1 MTSKGTF
8 THFDANK
15 HVDGSLVMEDDS
27 DSAGVIA
34 GYNKGS
40 CDFARVKLR
49 GMTKLACNTQNGH
62 SVLNSKKNHI
72 GHKIRLRIF

>member
-1 MTSKGTF
+1 MSSKGTF

-15 HVDGSLVMEDDS
+15 HVEGSLVMEDDS

-40 CDFARVKLR
+40 CD
-49 GMTKLACNTQNGH
+49 LA
-62 SVLNSKKNHI
+62 
-72 GHKIRLRIF
+72 